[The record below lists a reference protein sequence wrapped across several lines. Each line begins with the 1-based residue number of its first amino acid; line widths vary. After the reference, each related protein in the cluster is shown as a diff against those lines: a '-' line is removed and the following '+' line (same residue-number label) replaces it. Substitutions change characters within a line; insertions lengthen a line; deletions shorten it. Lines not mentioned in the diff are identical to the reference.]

1 MASPVTGK
9 DSPALKAV
17 TIELS
22 RVVLD
27 HMRSEEPGA
36 GVYVNQLHPPG
47 SICSVPSIVKE
58 PVKPVVGVLQ

>member
-17 TIELS
+17 TIQLS

-27 HMRSEEPGA
+27 HMGSESAGA
-36 GVYVNQLHPPG
+36 NVNQLHPPG
-47 SICSVPSIVKE
+47 SICSVPFIVKE

>member
-27 HMRSEEPGA
+27 HMGSESAGA
-36 GVYVNQLHPPG
+36 NVNQSQPSG
-47 SICSVPSIVKE
+47 SICSVPFIVKE